1 MNKKY
6 LSVILFSA
14 LMLGTTGTFTSCK
27 DYDDDIKNLQEQ
39 IDGQNKSLSEKLA
52 AVESSIASLQSAQSA
67 MQTDIANAQKAA
79 QDAQTAADEA
89 AKAAA
94 EAKLA
99 ATEAQANAIA
109 EAQKQLEAAKA
120 ELTEL
125 IQKGDET
132 TQAEIDAANAEIAK
146 VQGAVQA
153 LQAWQGTTDATLK
166 NLADADAA
174 LETSLAGVQAD
185 LVDLANRVGKLEA
198 GLKTQEDALAAYK
211 EQHAADVS
219 AIEEQLATLNEAVEK
234 LAGLEP
240 DDLVNMK
247 NDITALEGQVGE
259 LSNSIAEIN
268 ENLNILYIAVYKG
281 ITAVSLV
288 DGYCVETG
296 KYYFADKLQLIS
308 DIAVQTYTFGS
319 DKYGDV
325 SIRHMLE
332 GSNLE
337 GAVSFEKGTRQKLTA
352 HALLRVS
359 PANATITTSDI
370 HLIDSKGND
379 LVQMGL
385 VEVTNV
391 DIFDGTLGS
400 VNTRVYGVTSGITGL
415 VEVEFQVGPKADEE
429 GYDFD
434 GEFMDAITVK
444 DATGNDHAKYFA
456 VQISQVTNIPVT
468 SEGSE
473 AESFMRNVVS
483 AYSLDLAPDKNTNAT
498 DLDFNLYKDINYPTE
513 IARINNRWKNDY
525 QDEKNGPVE
534 YAWKNGV
541 KADLIYTG
549 SNATASADPSDVR
562 NTNEAYSVKSGE
574 TFYVDLSK
582 MNKDYNV
589 KYFYIVLDRDFVNK
603 TGDQDSELAA
613 WNSYESSIE
622 GINKVYTVD
631 DPQNAVAAMS
641 ISIPYSDVIGFRV
654 YAANADGSLVDPDG
668 KAFYV
673 QVGEPAATIT
683 IPTQDIIATA
693 DVNLGMRS
701 AFISV
706 ADFQEEWNKLIA
718 AAEGSTVTN
727 IQLVLD
733 TQMKEAIRG
742 DKGDIDDGTK
752 ITGNVFSVEY
762 YEKNIEGTA
771 MPTPASV
778 TDLKKVK
785 FIKLVFDVDAKK
797 LVDDHTYTG
806 KVTFKVTTDAGDAGT
821 ESTIGVMNLSAKK
834 VLPTIPTGYSAKA
847 NQVVNGKYLCYVLP
861 GAINAALPNDGKM
874 DGRMDLTNSFNV
886 YTDFTGWKDGKPV
899 YNTVVDG
906 NYIFTFAE
914 AAYKADNSVEDLIV
928 KTAYEMTV
936 DNSFIENGKGYAT
949 TVDYN
954 FGDISYAYDEVTNKF
969 VVNNWTK
976 EIDSFT
982 TEFHCVPSA
991 QTWAWEKGSP
1001 FLGEAKTPQETVG
1014 QLTYNKSLMGE
1025 DSEYKLISIKG
1036 TNSYDNT
1043 TYGGTFKDFWTNAN
1057 TIAGTWDLNYIQAN
1071 VTKVE
1076 LITNSND
1083 QINEYFKPSI
1093 VLVKGGNA
1101 GIQFEAIAKDIAPQA
1116 DVASTLRLTMKDV
1129 FGHEVKV
1136 ELPMN
1141 VHIDKGE

>member
-247 NDITALEGQVGE
+247 NDITALESQVGE

-391 DIFDGTLGS
+391 DIFDGTLG
-400 VNTRVYGVTSGITGL
+400 NPATRVYGVTSGITGL

-444 DATGNDHAKYFA
+444 DAKGNDHAKYFA

-483 AYSLDLAPDKNTNAT
+483 AYSLDLAPDKNANAK

-562 NTNEAYSVKSGE
+562 NTKEAYSVKSGE

-683 IPTQDIIATA
+683 VPTQEIIATV
-693 DVNLGMRS
+693 DPQLGMRS

-742 DKGDIDDGTK
+742 DKGDIDDDTK
-752 ITGNVFSVEY
+752 ITGNVFSVKY

-771 MPTPASV
+771 MPTAPATV
-778 TDLKKVK
+778 ADLKKVK
-785 FIKLVFDVDAKK
+785 FIKLVFNVEAKK

-806 KVTFKVTTDAGDAGT
+806 KVTFKVKTDAGDAGT

-847 NQVVNGKYLCYVLP
+847 NQVVGGTYKCYVLP
-861 GAINAALPNDGKM
+861 GATEVNPKDGKK
-874 DGRMDLTNSFNV
+874 DGYMDLTNSFNV
-886 YTDFTGWKDGKPV
+886 YTDFREWDEDGKPV
-899 YNTVVDG
+899 YNTAVDG

-949 TVDYN
+949 TVDYD

-969 VVNNWTK
+969 EVNNWTK

-982 TEFHCVPSA
+982 TEFHCIPSA
-991 QTWAWEKGSP
+991 QTWAWKEKSVP
-1001 FLGEAKTPQETVG
+1001 FEKDGKTG
-1014 QLTYNKSLMGE
+1014 RLTYNKESKSEFTLVSIMGT
-1025 DSEYKLISIKG
+1025 S
-1036 TNSYDNT
+1036 SYDNT
-1043 TYGGTFKDFWTNAN
+1043 TYGGAFNKFWTNAN
-1057 TIAGTWDLNYIQAN
+1057 TIAKAWDLTTVKAN
-1071 VTKVE
+1071 VKVE
-1076 LITNSND
+1076 LISNNG
-1083 QINEYFKPSI
+1083 QINEYFEPSI
-1093 VLVKGGNA
+1093 SEVSTGGSLCINFA
-1101 GIQFEAIAKDIAPQA
+1101 VVAKDIAPQA

-1129 FGHEVKV
+1129 FGHDVKV

>member
-400 VNTRVYGVTSGITGL
+400 VATRVYGVTSGVTGL

-444 DATGNDHAKYFA
+444 DAKGEDHAKYFA

-483 AYSLDLAPDKNTNAT
+483 AYSLNLAPEKNANAGN
-498 DLDFNLYKDINYPTE
+498 LDFNLYKDINSQTE
-513 IARINNRWKNDY
+513 IKDINNRWSTND
-525 QDEKNGPVE
+525 DEKKGAVE
-534 YAWKNGV
+534 YEWINHAV

-549 SNATASADPSDVR
+549 SNATAWRARQACDDR
-562 NTNEAYSVKSGE
+562 TTNEAYSVKSGE

-582 MNKDYNV
+582 MNEVHNV
-589 KYFYIVLDRDFVNK
+589 KYFYIVLDRDFVNA

-622 GINKVYTVD
+622 GINKVYTID

-683 IPTQDIIATA
+683 VPTQDVIATT
-693 DVNLGMRS
+693 DVDLGMKT
-701 AFISV
+701 AFINV
-706 ADFQEEWNKLIA
+706 ADLEGWNELVA
-718 AAEGSTVTN
+718 AVEASKAKSVDC
-727 IQLVLD
+727 VLD
-733 TQMKEAIRG
+733 ATMKEAIRG
-742 DKGDIDDGTK
+742 DKGDIDAGTMIK
-752 ITGNVFSVEY
+752 GNVFSVEY
-762 YEKNIEGTA
+762 YKDNVEGSATITPNTLA
-771 MPTPASV
+771 NLKAIKYIKLSIMPNVPASR
-778 TDLKKVK
+778 
-785 FIKLVFDVDAKK
+785 
-797 LVDDHTYTG
+797 LVDNETYEG
-806 KVTFKVTTDAGDAGT
+806 KVTFKVATGGTDAGATTTVG
-821 ESTIGVMNLSAKK
+821 IMNLSVKK

-861 GAINAALPNDGKM
+861 GTINAALPNDGKM

-886 YTDFTGWKDGKPV
+886 YTDFTEWKDGKPV
-899 YNTVVDG
+899 YSTTVDG

-991 QTWAWEKGSP
+991 QTWAWKEKSA
-1001 FLGEAKTPQETVG
+1001 FLEKDGKTG
-1014 QLTYNKSLMGE
+1014 RLTYNKPSTA
-1025 DSEYKLISIKG
+1025 EYTLVSIIG
-1036 TNSYDNT
+1036 TSSYDNT
-1043 TYGGTFKDFWTNAN
+1043 TYGGAFNKFWTNAN
-1057 TIAGTWDLNYIQAN
+1057 TIAKAWDLATVEAN
-1071 VTKVE
+1071 VKVE
-1076 LITNSND
+1076 LISNNG
-1083 QINEYFKPSI
+1083 QINEYFEPSI
-1093 VLVKGGNA
+1093 SEVSTGGSLCINFA
-1101 GIQFEAIAKDIAPQA
+1101 VVAKDIAPQA

-1129 FGHEVKV
+1129 FGHDVKV